1 MKCMTNSVYDDKV
14 LRQTR
19 LDKLITQTYRLHSR
33 QQQKR
38 FLKASLW
45 NCRSNLHPY
54 QSPLPC
60 IMCVPKVFME
70 YRCFFFII
78 KSGLQWITSGSA
90 SCLRKGRPY
99 CPPSLTVQDTI
110 RNNDKLKQACLCVEI
125 MQKKLKGNIKKRLE
139 GLEY

>member
-1 MKCMTNSVYDDKV
+1 
-14 LRQTR
+14 
-19 LDKLITQTYRLHSR
+19 
-33 QQQKR
+33 
-38 FLKASLW
+38 
-45 NCRSNLHPY
+45 
-54 QSPLPC
+54 
-60 IMCVPKVFME
+60 MCVPKVFME

-78 KSGLQWITSGSA
+78 KSGLQCITSGSA

-139 GLEY
+139 GLEYKKNGFYKMFVCDKLHLFQTGKLFSNEY